1 MRSLFRKFKDGL
13 KRQTP
18 TFQKAFNGIFAAG
31 KLDANALEELEEAL
45 YTADFGHETVE
56 EIIEEIKAAYKADKE
71 MRGEDAAK
79 IGAIVLGR
87 VLEGAEGKVDVG
99 QHKPEVICLVG
110 VNGSGKTTTSA
121 KLGHLYQNAG
131 YSLLLGACDAFRAAG
146 NEQIKP

>member
-1 MRSLFRKFKDGL
+1 MFI
-13 KRQTP
+13 
-18 TFQKAFNGIFAAG
+18 GIFLAG

-56 EIIEEIKAAYKADKE
+56 EIIEEIKRAYKADKE
-71 MRGEDAAK
+71 IRGEDAAK
-79 IGAIVLGR
+79 IGAIVLAR

-121 KLGHLYQNAG
+121 LVTLSAQRLTSKSNTG
-131 YSLLLGACDAFRAAG
+131 
-146 NEQIKP
+146 QIVLISTS